1 MLLRLKRNKL
11 KEDIE
16 KGLVDISVR
25 FETDYE
31 MAALRKIF
39 TKVIYIFY

>member
-11 KEDIE
+11 KEDIDN
-16 KGLVDISVR
+16 GLVNISDR

-39 TKVIYIFY
+39 TNVIYIFY